1 MFTETA
7 TSSIGVKNADDFSP
21 KGAIVSARRRVTV
34 RVATKFGK
42 ARTLAGTG
50 ATAQRKLLGQRVGIT
65 RAACISLRVPTWSP
79 APTRWNW
86 WTRRC
91 MERQAG
97 LPSPLLSHPSGFAS
111 PALWAWC
118 GAERSWRYPWC
129 AELEV
134 ALLSPSF
141 CLPPGCAPSRC
152 TDLEGSGAVLAERTM
167 SGAGGSALASFLS
180 SLWLLPP
187 RPFGPG
193 AERSGRY
200 RHLPFFH
207 TGVAARPGWR
217 CWTPALGHR
226 SSSPPR
232 RLVLFRVRGG
242 AELGVFFAPSFLPS
256 TSLFRHTLI
265 AVFTSTPLHLLRN
278 SFHSFLS
285 CAFFLCSAHA
295 LALALFNFSLHLAS
309 SLWRPHLPCRALLI
323 HIK

>member
-7 TSSIGVKNADDFSP
+7 TSSLGVKNADDFSP

-50 ATAQRKLLGQRVGIT
+50 ATAQRKLLEQRVGVT
-65 RAACISLRVPTWSP
+65 RAACISLRAPTWSP

-118 GAERSWRYPWC
+118 GAERSWRC

-141 CLPPGCAPSRC
+141 CLPSGCARSRR
-152 TDLEGSGAVLAERTM
+152 TNLEGSGAVLAERTM

-180 SLWLLPP
+180 
-187 RPFGPG
+187 
-193 AERSGRY
+193 
-200 RHLPFFH
+200 
-207 TGVAARPGWR
+207 
-217 CWTPALGHR
+217 
-226 SSSPPR
+226 
-232 RLVLFRVRGG
+232 
-242 AELGVFFAPSFLPS
+242 FL
-256 TSLFRHTLI
+256 
-265 AVFTSTPLHLLRN
+265 
-278 SFHSFLS
+278 
-285 CAFFLCSAHA
+285 
-295 LALALFNFSLHLAS
+295 
-309 SLWRPHLPCRALLI
+309 
-323 HIK
+323 